1 MKEISSDGAARPARS
16 SELFAKTRTTLL
28 RRVNAGDCEA
38 FEEFYN
44 LYAPAMLKY
53 LGFSSEA
60 ATERDQLDIVQTVFA
75 KFYKA
80 FALVEDPDTGKKRV
94 PRNIFEALCKPDK
107 KTGKSHTIRFRQY
120 LITCMKNAV
129 RAKWR
134 ADTAK
139 GKMSYVSVDE
149 KIKPESDATWA
160 DIIADFSIDPK
171 AIAVAEEDRESLS
184 AVWYIWRAVI
194 KAVALDE
201 SMDDA
206 KRDIVYRSFAE
217 GAKAE
222 ELAANWGLTENNVY
236 VIKSRAK
243 DMAKS
248 ATRAVFK
255 MLAAEDVEIGEAAEK
270 LYKAVAASKPR
281 RRGRFDKFIVGL
293 AKELV
298 DDLK

>member
-1 MKEISSDGAARPARS
+1 MKEMSIKRAAKPARS

-28 RRVNAGDCEA
+28 RRVNEGDREA

-53 LGFSSEA
+53 LGFSNEA

-80 FALVEDPDTGKKRV
+80 FALVEDPNTGKKRV
-94 PRNIFEALCKPDK
+94 PRNIFEALCKTDK
-107 KTGKSHTIRFRQY
+107 KTGKAHTIKFRQY
-120 LITCMKNAV
+120 LVTCMKNAV

-134 ADTAK
+134 ADTK
-139 GKMSYVSVDE
+139 NGKASYVSVCE
-149 KIKPESDATWA
+149 KIKPEADATWA
-160 DIIADFSIDPK
+160 DIIADFSVDPK
-171 AIAVAEEDRESLS
+171 AIAATEEDRESLS
-184 AVWYIWRAVI
+184 AVWHIWRAVI
-194 KAVALDE
+194 TAVALDE

-236 VIKSRAK
+236 VIRSRAK
-243 DMAKS
+243 DMAKA
-248 ATRAVFK
+248 ATRAVFT
-255 MLAAEDVEIGEAAEK
+255 MLSAEDVKIDEVAEK
-270 LYKAVAASKPR
+270 LYKAVLTAKPR
-281 RRGRFDKFIVGL
+281 RRGRVDKFLIGL

>member
-1 MKEISSDGAARPARS
+1 MKEKPTERDAKPARS
-16 SELFAKTRTTLL
+16 SELFATTRQTLL
-28 RRVNAGDCEA
+28 RRVNAGDHEA

-44 LYAPAMLKY
+44 LYAPAMLEY
-53 LGFSSEA
+53 LGFSYEA

-80 FALVEDPDTGKKRV
+80 FALVEDPNTGKKRV
-94 PRNIFEALCKPDK
+94 PRNIFEALCKADK
-107 KTGKSHTIRFRQY
+107 KTGTPYRIKFRQY

-134 ADTAK
+134 ADTK
-139 GKMSYVSVDE
+139 NGKASFVSADE
-149 KIKPESDATWA
+149 KIKSDEDTTLKDTISAQDVYPTLVAAT
-160 DIIADFSIDPK
+160 
-171 AIAVAEEDRESLS
+171 EEDRERLA
-184 AVWYIWRAVI
+184 AVWHIWHAVI
-194 KAVALDE
+194 TAVALDE

-222 ELAANWGLTENNVY
+222 ELAAKWGLTENNVY
-236 VIKSRAK
+236 VIRSRAK
-243 DMAKS
+243 DMAKA

-255 MLAAEDVEIGEAAEK
+255 MLSAEDVKIDEVAEK
-270 LYKAVAASKPR
+270 LYKAVLTAKPR
-281 RRGRFDKFIVGL
+281 RRGRVDKFLIGL
-293 AKELV
+293 AKELI

>member
-1 MKEISSDGAARPARS
+1 MKEMSIKGAARPARS

-28 RRVNAGDCEA
+28 RRVNEGNREA

-53 LGFSSEA
+53 LGFSYEA

-80 FALVEDPDTGKKRV
+80 FALVEDPNTGKKRV
-94 PRNIFEALCKPDK
+94 PRNIFEALCKADK
-107 KTGKSHTIRFRQY
+107 KTGKAHTIKFRQY

-134 ADTAK
+134 ADTAE
-139 GKMSYVSVDE
+139 GKMRYVSVCE
-149 KIKPESDATWA
+149 KIKPEADATWA

-222 ELAANWGLTENNVY
+222 ELAATWGLTENNVY
-236 VIKSRAK
+236 VIRSRAK

-270 LYKAVAASKPR
+270 LYKAVAAAKPSR
-281 RRGRFDKFIVGL
+281 RRADKFLIGL
-293 AKELV
+293 AKELLG
-298 DDLK
+298 DLK

>member
-1 MKEISSDGAARPARS
+1 MKEMSIKRAARPARG

-28 RRVNAGDCEA
+28 RRVNAGDREA

-53 LGFSSEA
+53 LGFSYEA

-80 FALVEDPDTGKKRV
+80 FALVEDPNTGKKRV
-94 PRNIFEALCKPDK
+94 PRNIFEALCKTDK
-107 KTGKSHTIRFRQY
+107 KNGQSHTIRFRQY
-120 LITCMKNAV
+120 LIACMKNAV

-139 GKMSYVSVDE
+139 GKMSCVSVDE

-222 ELAANWGLTENNVY
+222 ELAATWGLTENNVY
-236 VIKSRAK
+236 VIRSRAK

-248 ATRAVFK
+248 ATRAVFN
-255 MLAAEDVEIGEAAEK
+255 MLAAEDVEIDEAAEK
-270 LYKAVAASKPR
+270 LYKAVAAAKPSR
-281 RRGRFDKFIVGL
+281 RERFDKFIVGL

>member
-1 MKEISSDGAARPARS
+1 MKEMSIKRGAKPARS
-16 SELFAKTRTTLL
+16 SELFATTRETLL
-28 RRVNAGDCEA
+28 RRVNVGDREA

-44 LYAPAMLKY
+44 LYAPSMLKY
-53 LGFSSEA
+53 LGFSYDA

-94 PRNIFEALCKPDK
+94 PRNIFAALCKPDK
-107 KTGKSHTIRFRQY
+107 KTGKSHTIKFRQY

-149 KIKPESDATWA
+149 KIRSDEDTTWEDMLA
-160 DIIADFSIDPK
+160 DASVDPK
-171 AIAVAEEDRESLS
+171 AIAAAEEDRESLS

-236 VIKSRAK
+236 VIRSRAK
-243 DMAKS
+243 DMAKA
-248 ATRAVFK
+248 ATRAVFT
-255 MLAAEDVEIGEAAEK
+255 MLSAEDVKIDEVAEK
-270 LYKAVAASKPR
+270 LYKAVLTAKPR
-281 RRGRFDKFIVGL
+281 RRGRVDKFLIGL
-293 AKELV
+293 AKELA
-298 DDLK
+298 DDHK

>member
-1 MKEISSDGAARPARS
+1 MKEMSIKGAARPARS

-28 RRVNAGDCEA
+28 RRVNAGDHEA

-53 LGFSSEA
+53 LGFSYEA

-75 KFYKA
+75 KFYKV
-80 FALVEDPDTGKKRV
+80 FALLKDPNTGKKRV
-94 PRNIFEALCKPDK
+94 PRSIFEALCKTDK
-107 KTGKSHTIRFRQY
+107 KTGKAHTIKFRQY

-149 KIKPESDATWA
+149 KINPESDATWA
-160 DIIADFSIDPK
+160 DIIADFSVDPK

-255 MLAAEDVEIGEAAEK
+255 MLAAEDVEIDEAAEK

>member
-1 MKEISSDGAARPARS
+1 MKEMSIKRAARPARG

-28 RRVNAGDCEA
+28 RRVNAGDHEA

-53 LGFSSEA
+53 LGFSYEA

-80 FALVEDPDTGKKRV
+80 FALVEDPNTGKKRV
-94 PRNIFEALCKPDK
+94 PRNIFEALCKTDK
-107 KTGKSHTIRFRQY
+107 KNGQSHTIRFRQY
-120 LITCMKNAV
+120 LIACMKNAV

-139 GKMSYVSVDE
+139 GKMSCVSVDE

-222 ELAANWGLTENNVY
+222 ELAATWGLTENNVY
-236 VIKSRAK
+236 VIRSRAK

-248 ATRAVFK
+248 ATRAVFN
-255 MLAAEDVEIGEAAEK
+255 MLAAEDVEIDEAAEK
-270 LYKAVAASKPR
+270 LYKAVAAAKPSR
-281 RRGRFDKFIVGL
+281 RERFDKFIVGL

>member
-75 KFYKA
+75 KFYQA
-80 FALVEDPDTGKKRV
+80 FALVEDPNTGKKRV
-94 PRNIFEALCKPDK
+94 PRNIFEALCKTDK
-107 KTGKSHTIRFRQY
+107 KTGKSHTIKFRQY

-139 GKMSYVSVDE
+139 GKMRYVSVDE

-160 DIIADFSIDPK
+160 DIIADFSVDPK

-206 KRDIVYRSFAE
+206 RRDIVYRSFAE

-236 VIKSRAK
+236 VIRSRAK

-270 LYKAVAASKPR
+270 LYKAVAAAKPSR
-281 RRGRFDKFIVGL
+281 REHFDKFIVGL

>member
-1 MKEISSDGAARPARS
+1 MKEMSIKGAARPARS
-16 SELFAKTRTTLL
+16 SELFATTRETLL
-28 RRVNAGDCEA
+28 RRVNAGDREA

-44 LYAPAMLKY
+44 LYAPSMLKY
-53 LGFSSEA
+53 LGFSYDA

-80 FALVEDPDTGKKRV
+80 FALVEDPNTGKKRV
-94 PRNIFEALCKPDK
+94 PRSIFEALCKTDK
-107 KTGKSHTIRFRQY
+107 KTGKAHTIKFHQY
-120 LITCMKNAV
+120 LVTCMKNAV

-134 ADTAK
+134 ADTK
-139 GKMSYVSVDE
+139 NGKASYVSVDE

-160 DIIADFSIDPK
+160 DIIDDFSVDPK
-171 AIAVAEEDRESLS
+171 AIAAADEDRESLS

-255 MLAAEDVEIGEAAEK
+255 ILAAEDVEIGEAAEK

>member
-1 MKEISSDGAARPARS
+1 MKEMSIKRAARPARG

-28 RRVNAGDCEA
+28 RRVNAGDHEA

-53 LGFSSEA
+53 LGFSYEA

-80 FALVEDPDTGKKRV
+80 FALVEDPNTGKKRV
-94 PRNIFEALCKPDK
+94 PRNIFEALCKTDK
-107 KTGKSHTIRFRQY
+107 KNGQSHTIRFRQY
-120 LITCMKNAV
+120 LIACMKNAV

-222 ELAANWGLTENNVY
+222 ELAATWGLTENNVY

-255 MLAAEDVEIGEAAEK
+255 MLAAEDVEIDEAAEK
-270 LYKAVAASKPR
+270 LYKAVAAAKPSR
-281 RRGRFDKFIVGL
+281 RERFDKFIVGL

>member
-1 MKEISSDGAARPARS
+1 MKEMSIKGAARPSRS

-28 RRVNAGDCEA
+28 RRVNAGDHEA

-53 LGFSSEA
+53 LGFSYEA

-80 FALVEDPDTGKKRV
+80 FALVEDPNTGKKRV
-94 PRNIFEALCKPDK
+94 PRNIFEALCKTDK
-107 KTGKSHTIRFRQY
+107 KNGKSHTIRFRQY
-120 LITCMKNAV
+120 LIACMKNAV

-139 GKMSYVSVDE
+139 GKVSFVSVDE
-149 KIKPESDATWA
+149 KIRPDEDATWA

-243 DMAKS
+243 DMAKA
-248 ATRAVFK
+248 ATRAVFN
-255 MLAAEDVEIGEAAEK
+255 MLAAEDVEIDEAAEK
-270 LYKAVAASKPR
+270 LYKAVAAAKPSR
-281 RRGRFDKFIVGL
+281 RERFDKFIVGL